1 MILIDGI
8 SRDYAVG
15 MSLHAASILFDESH
29 GEAWTIEP
37 DRAAAMRPERP
48 ADASFARAAAL
59 LAADGYSPRSHH
71 AGELG
76 DEVLADVG
84 VLVIAHPS
92 DARFEHTVGGSPVFT
107 AREIAAVER
116 FVGAGGGLV
125 VLGETEHDKYGTNL
139 NELLASFGIS
149 IVNETVYD
157 YESHTQVASWV
168 RAAPS
173 PAGPAGLLS
182 RVDETCFYRA
192 GTLELSSGARAV
204 LATSSAAA
212 PPGRPLAAIA
222 DHGRGRVVVLSD
234 SDLFGDDCIGE
245 HDHEELWRNLVTWA
259 ALPHLASELAP
270 VESPLVADPAW
281 GRLKATVEGLR
292 LLQNADGSA
301 DDVAA
306 VRPLV
311 ALAQAAVGQLAR
323 YVPHEA
329 EYLAAVSSELDA
341 WVAGGCARPDFTSSL
356 ELFRPD
362 LHRVDGIEHLVVFPL
377 YTQNGSPDTRFEAL
391 CVRVPWPAWLA
402 ELEATRYDNPAFVP
416 VTFVDYTSGYDSE
429 CAVLFPETVAVAG
442 PPANHFG
449 GIFCD
454 REAARMQRVAAQA
467 AELLRLNLPPDAER
481 LLVSAPIARDAFA
494 LWDLIHDRAHS
505 HGDLPFD
512 PFMIRQRMPFWMY
525 TLEELRC
532 DLTAFAEAVELELGG
547 LASARNVQ
555 YAVLFD
561 RLFRFPITGGRVRN
575 YDGLGGQ
582 LLFAYLHRQ
591 GLVRWTDNQLRIDW
605 KGVAAGVVEL
615 RGEVEELYR
624 GGIDKPR
631 VAHWLAAHELVARYV
646 APHVASRWAD
656 GAQALTS
663 EDDPRA
669 WVDAV
674 LDDEFPLSIFYSS
687 LQQKLDVAALR
698 RAA

>member
-1 MILIDGI
+1 
-8 SRDYAVG
+8 
-15 MSLHAASILFDESH
+15 MSSLGHSILFDEAH
-29 GEAWTIEP
+29 GEAWTIEAE
-37 DRAAAMRPERP
+37 RAAAMRPERP
-48 ADASFARAAAL
+48 ADASYARAAAL
-59 LAADGYSPRSHH
+59 LASDGYVPRTHR
-71 AGELG
+71 AGPLG
-76 DEVLADVG
+76 DELLADVG

-92 DARFEHTVGGSPVFT
+92 DARFEQTVGGSPVFT
-107 AREIAAVER
+107 SGEVAAVER
-116 FVGAGGGLV
+116 FVAAGGGLV

-139 NELLASFGIS
+139 NELLAPFGILLE
-149 IVNETVYD
+149 NETVYD
-157 YESHTQVASWV
+157 YELHAQVASWV
-168 RAAPS
+168 RAVPA

-192 GTLELSSGARAV
+192 GTLALSHGARAL
-204 LATSSAAA
+204 LATSATAA
-212 PPGRPLAAIA
+212 PANRPLAAIA
-222 DHGRGRVVVLSD
+222 EHGRGRVVVLAD

-259 ALPHLASELAP
+259 ALPHFAGELAP
-270 VESPLVADPAW
+270 AESPLAADPAW
-281 GRLKATVEGLR
+281 GRLKAAVEQLR
-292 LLQNADGSA
+292 LLQSADGSA
-301 DDVAA
+301 EDAA
-306 VRPLV
+306 AARPLV
-311 ALAQAAVGQLAR
+311 VLAQDAIAQLAR
-323 YVPHEA
+323 HVPHDA
-329 EYLAAVSSELDA
+329 TYLAAVGEELGE
-341 WVAGGCARPDFTSSL
+341 WVAGGCARPDFTRSL
-356 ELFRPD
+356 ERFRPD
-362 LHRVDGIEHLVVFPL
+362 LQRIDGIEHLVVFPL

-416 VTFVDYTSGYDSE
+416 VTFTDHTSGYASE

-454 REAARMQRVAAQA
+454 REAARMQRVASRA
-467 AELLRLNLPPDAER
+467 AVLLRLNVPPDAER

-512 PFMIRQRMPFWMY
+512 PFMIRQRMPYWMY

-532 DLTAFAEAVELELGG
+532 DLTAFAESVELERGG

-561 RLFRFPITGGRVRN
+561 RLFRFPISGGRVRN

-582 LLFAYLHRQ
+582 LLFAHLHRN

-605 KGVAAGVVEL
+605 KGVAGGVVEL
-615 RGEVEELYR
+615 RAEVEELYR
-624 GGIDKPR
+624 AGIDKPR

-646 APHVASRWAD
+646 SPHVASRWAG
-656 GAQALTS
+656 GARGLMH
-663 EDDPRA
+663 EEDPRA

-687 LQQKLDVAALR
+687 LQGKLDMSALR
-698 RAA
+698 SAA

>member
-1 MILIDGI
+1 
-8 SRDYAVG
+8 
-15 MSLHAASILFDESH
+15 MSAHGPSILFDESH

-37 DRAAAMRPERP
+37 ARAAAMRPERP

-59 LAADGYSPRSHH
+59 LEAEGYVPRSHH
-71 AGELG
+71 AGALG
-76 DEVLADVG
+76 DELLAEVG

-92 DARFEHTVGGSPVFT
+92 DARFEHTVGGSPVF
-107 AREIAAVER
+107 APEEIAAVER
-116 FVGAGGGLV
+116 FVAGGGGLI

-139 NELLASFGIS
+139 NELLAPFGIA

-168 RAAPS
+168 RATPAA
-173 PAGPAGLLS
+173 AGPAGLLS

-192 GTLELSSGARAV
+192 GTLELSKGARAV
-204 LATSSAAA
+204 LATSLAAA
-212 PPGRPLAAIA
+212 PPASPLAAIA
-222 DHGRGRVVVLSD
+222 EHGLGRVVVLAD

-245 HDHEELWRNLVTWA
+245 HDHEALWRNLVTWA

-270 VESPLVADPAW
+270 APSPLVADPAW
-281 GRLKATVEGLR
+281 GALKAAVESLR

-311 ALAQAAVGQLAR
+311 EVARSAIGQLTA
-323 YVPHEA
+323 YVPHDA
-329 EYLAAVSSELDA
+329 GYLAAVCSELDA
-341 WVAGGCARPDFTSSL
+341 WVAGGCTRPDFTRSL

-362 LHRVDGIEHLVVFPL
+362 LHRVDGIEHLVVLPL

-391 CVRVPWPAWLA
+391 CVRVPWPVWLA

-449 GIFCD
+449 AIFCD
-454 REAARMQRVAAQA
+454 REAARMQRVASRA
-467 AELLRLNLPPDAER
+467 ADLLRLNLPPDAER

-532 DLTAFAEAVELELGG
+532 DLTAFAESVELERGG

-555 YAVLFD
+555 YAIIFD
-561 RLFRFPITGGRVRN
+561 RLFRFPITGSRVRN

-605 KGVAAGVVEL
+605 KGVASGVVEL
-615 RGEVEELYR
+615 RAEVEELYR

-631 VAHWLAAHELVARYV
+631 VAHWLAAHELVARSV
-646 APHVASRWAD
+646 APHVASRWAN
-656 GAQALTS
+656 GASNLMH
-663 EDDPRA
+663 EEDPRG

-687 LQQKLDVAALR
+687 LQQKLDVAARR